1 VDRKTAFNVELL
13 ITDVTFENFI
23 MLNMFFVEMPFCVF
37 HQTKGFFAMKAA
49 DSAVV
54 QGREF
59 RCRQSQR
66 VLHSD
71 LSALKVI
78 GSEKFNTF

>member
-1 VDRKTAFNVELL
+1 MDRKTVFNAELL

-23 MLNMFFVEMPFCVF
+23 MLNMFFVEMPFRVL

-54 QGREF
+54 QSREF
-59 RCRQSQR
+59 RCRISKR
-66 VLHSD
+66 VLHGD
-71 LSALKVI
+71 LSVV
-78 GSEKFNTF
+78 